1 MRNIRRPAE
10 REPVFKRFTDIP
22 HPDSERP
29 IFTTQRDF
37 LCFAAV
43 LGFHAGERTSLG
55 TRTLELDGRVFDNH
69 EASRDI
75 VYLVALAGS
84 REPGILHPDREDEL
98 VSVFEEYAATGL
110 RVIDDWL
117 VACPD
122 DHIGDQAILTAL
134 KREGFL
140 GDSKPPVNVA
150 LQEVKF

>member
-1 MRNIRRPAE
+1 MRNVRRPAE
-10 REPVFKRFTDIP
+10 HEPLFKRFTETS
-22 HPDSERP
+22 HPESERP

-55 TRTLELDGRVFDNH
+55 PKTLDLDGRVFDNH

-84 REPGILHPDREDEL
+84 REPGILHPEREDDL
-98 VSVFEEYAATGL
+98 VAVFEEFAATGL
-110 RVIDDWL
+110 RVINDWL
-117 VACPD
+117 IACPD

-150 LQEVKF
+150 LQEVNF